1 MSSALHA
8 LLVGSDRSD
17 APPYLV
23 AALAFGGFV
32 GTVAA
37 YVLEIFVISGGIV
50 WIPFHA
56 AVVGM
61 CAGCLVG
68 YVRRGLLFAWI
79 VTYTALL
86 GYRAD
91 HAFFGLPGRS
101 LGEQAAYFLEP
112 EGLAVLAFEA
122 VVLGAIAFGLGW
134 SSRVGID
141 ALRSSMGE
149 SSVSKEE

>member
-1 MSSALHA
+1 MSSTLHS
-8 LLVGSDRSD
+8 LLVGGDRSD

-23 AALAFGGFV
+23 TALAFGGFV
-32 GTVAA
+32 FTVAA
-37 YVLEIFVISGGIV
+37 YVLEIFTISGGIV

-68 YVRRGLLFAWI
+68 YFRRGLLFAWV

-91 HAFFGLPGRS
+91 HAFFGLSGRS
-101 LGEQAAYFLEP
+101 FGEQAAYFFELD
-112 EGLAVLAFEA
+112 GLAVLAVEA
-122 VVLGAIAFGLGW
+122 VVLGAVAFGLGW
-134 SSRVGID
+134 IARVGID
-141 ALRSSMGE
+141 AIRE
-149 SSVSKEE
+149 SVGDPSASKGN

>member
-1 MSSALHA
+1 MSSALHS
-8 LLVGSDRSD
+8 LLVGGDRSD

-23 AALAFGGFV
+23 TALAFVGFV

-37 YVLEIFVISGGIV
+37 YALEVFVISGGIV

-68 YVRRGLLFAWI
+68 YFRRGLLFGWI

-91 HAFFGLPGRS
+91 HAFFGLSGRS
-101 LGEQAAYFLEP
+101 LGEQAAYFFGP
-112 EGLAVLAFEA
+112 EGLLVLAFEA

-134 SSRVGID
+134 IARVGID
-141 ALRSSMGE
+141 AFRSSMGE
-149 SSVSKEE
+149 SSVRKGN